1 MCFLQQE
8 DYIQHQAT
16 IGDHHKQISGGDLE
30 KEIIVTEIVVHQS
43 YFGDE
48 NDIALLELSEKVD
61 LTIYTP
67 ACLPSSGENFVGKQ
81 ATATGILNR
90 STYKLI

>member
-43 YFGDE
+43 Y
-48 NDIALLELSEKVD
+48 IYVEKPFNIGT
-61 LTIYTP
+61 TIII
-67 ACLPSSGENFVGKQ
+67 SSM
-81 ATATGILNR
+81 
-90 STYKLI
+90 STD

>member
-43 YFGDE
+43 YIYVEKPFK
-48 NDIALLELSEKVD
+48 AVLL
-61 LTIYTP
+61 
-67 ACLPSSGENFVGKQ
+67 SSYHQCPKTKFSN
-81 ATATGILNR
+81 L
-90 STYKLI
+90 